1 MEIKEIENDDS
12 QIESV
17 QDFLYGQIKIEYGI
31 GPMPEFHYD
40 IEGLKEYYV
49 LPKRNSFFVAYDG
62 DKVVA
67 TAGIRAYDKD
77 YEFFKGQYTE
87 DNTASIWRIMVDKDY
102 RRMGLARSLVKNLT
116 HRYLEAALPFWNS
129 LGYIVTLEEED
140 YDETNHMLKIL

>member
-49 LPKRNSFFVAYDG
+49 LPKRNSFFAAYDG

-87 DNTASIWRIMVDKDY
+87 ENTASIWRIMVDRDY
-102 RRMGLARSLVKNLT
+102 RRMGLACSLVKNL
-116 HRYLEAALPFWNS
+116 EEFAKKE
-129 LGYIVTLEEED
+129 GY
-140 YDETNHMLKIL
+140 K